1 MNALNEAHALGIR
14 EMLTAESNTTW
25 ASPADIIADIMH
37 YCRQE
42 GLDFIDQMK
51 LAMVYFLDE
60 VIEEDV

>member
-14 EMLTAESNTTW
+14 EMLTAE
-25 ASPADIIADIMH
+25 IMH

-42 GLDFIDQMK
+42 GLDFMDQMK

-60 VIEEDV
+60 TTEEEA